1 MNKSVIKQLLGS
13 VFLWSEELSN
23 LWAEA
28 DNTILNLHNSTN
40 HTQPHKIE
48 KIIGKRLLKKNE
60 DPGFKYN
67 PELVSF
73 SKNWLF
79 VKCLKQPSNVER
91 LRVKTVYY
99 NSKAVL
105 VAVLQFT
112 IELPE
117 NNLNLYLRVQTTS
130 RQLKIS
136 IVAPRIF

>member
-1 MNKSVIKQLLGS
+1 M
-13 VFLWSEELSN
+13 
-23 LWAEA
+23 
-28 DNTILNLHNSTN
+28 
-40 HTQPHKIE
+40 
-48 KIIGKRLLKKNE
+48 KKNE

-105 VAVLQFT
+105 VTVLQFT
-112 IELPE
+112 IELSE

>member
-91 LRVKTVYY
+91 LRVKTVYD
-99 NSKAVL
+99 
-105 VAVLQFT
+105 
-112 IELPE
+112 
-117 NNLNLYLRVQTTS
+117 
-130 RQLKIS
+130 
-136 IVAPRIF
+136 